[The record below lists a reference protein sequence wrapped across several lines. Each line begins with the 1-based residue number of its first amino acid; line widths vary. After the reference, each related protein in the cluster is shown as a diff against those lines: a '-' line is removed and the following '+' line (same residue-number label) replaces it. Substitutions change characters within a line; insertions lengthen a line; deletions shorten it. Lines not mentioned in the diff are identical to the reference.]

1 VPLTRSMSRPRSS
14 CRRISSSTSSAA
26 RSSPTPTTWPRWL
39 PRSPTVACTRPPT
52 STSGSIC
59 HRSTCTHRETVVVMC
74 VRVFSSIFSPITVR
88 NTMSLMFSCGMYDY
102 SGGAI
107 QPMPFSLSLSLSLS
121 LSRSLSLSV
130 TSDRSTAVDSLSR
143 DLQSLRTPSA
153 CRPSPVSPAASLLSC
168 PT

>member
-1 VPLTRSMSRPRSS
+1 
-14 CRRISSSTSSAA
+14 
-26 RSSPTPTTWPRWL
+26 
-39 PRSPTVACTRPPT
+39 
-52 STSGSIC
+52 
-59 HRSTCTHRETVVVMC
+59 MC

-107 QPMPFSLSLSLSLS
+107 QPMPFSLSLSLP
-121 LSRSLSLSV
+121 V

-153 CRPSPVSPAASLLSC
+153 CPPSPVSPAASLLSC

>member
-1 VPLTRSMSRPRSS
+1 MASV
-14 CRRISSSTSSAA
+14 AA
-26 RSSPTPTTWPRWL
+26 TLANGGVHPTTNEYVWLDLSSQHVYSPRDGGD
-39 PRSPTVACTRPPT
+39 VFVC
-52 STSGSIC
+52 
-59 HRSTCTHRETVVVMC
+59 
-74 VRVFSSIFSPITVR
+74 VFSSIFSPITVR

-107 QPMPFSLSLSLSLS
+107 QPMPFSLSLSLP
-121 LSRSLSLSV
+121 V

-153 CRPSPVSPAASLLSC
+153 CPPSPVSPAASLLSC